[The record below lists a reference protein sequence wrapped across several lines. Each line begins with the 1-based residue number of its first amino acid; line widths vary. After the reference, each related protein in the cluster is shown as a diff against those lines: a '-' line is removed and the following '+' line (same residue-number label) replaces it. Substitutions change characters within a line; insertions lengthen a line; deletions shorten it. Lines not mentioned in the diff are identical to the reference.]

1 MKKFNC
7 ELGAH
12 DWKYFNDITRQC
24 MECGKLQYR
33 RSRSWKWKN
42 TDNYF
47 QPKAKVELDK
57 DTEIVT
63 IKKGTII
70 LECNGWQILNDCTRV
85 PSYLAKEI
93 KEDITIYPSYEYQ
106 QKLARQNNEIT
117 AG

>member
-1 MKKFNC
+1 MFKNKCKFG
-7 ELGAH
+7 LH
-12 DWKYFNDITRQC
+12 DWKYLNDITRQC
-24 MECGKLQYR
+24 MECGKLQYKK
-33 RSRSWKWKN
+33 SRFWIWKWMN

-63 IKKGTII
+63 IKKGTVI
-70 LECNGWQILNDCTRV
+70 LECNGYMVLNNYTRV

-106 QKLARQNNEIT
+106 QKCEVSGDI
-117 AG
+117 